1 MIFKQPYRKKLQ
13 VANYGRNQ
21 ENVHMNPMQNMA
33 VPKKNIMSLSG
44 RQARMV
50 EMILQDNVIH
60 VASLAR
66 HFKVSAQTIRRDLRM
81 LCNQG
86 FAMRIHGGAKCPEPA
101 ADMAGR
107 FSPIPNEA
115 VKQVIAR
122 KVAQLIPNGV
132 SVALGTGTT
141 PEMVAR
147 ALMAHEDLKIFTCSL
162 NIALL
167 ACTNPGFEVTIA
179 GGRLRNADKN
189 VLGSGMETLFR
200 AYKVDIGICGAA
212 GVDEDGTLLDFSEE
226 EVRLRQIIRENSRS
240 VYLVLDQTKFG
251 RTAHVRGGRIV
262 DVAQIF
268 CDRSPPAP
276 ICSLIDQSNAQLT
289 VCSTEN

>member
-1 MIFKQPYRKKLQ
+1 
-13 VANYGRNQ
+13 
-21 ENVHMNPMQNMA
+21 MNPAQIDSA
-33 VPKKNIMSLSG
+33 TQKNVMPLSD
-44 RQARMV
+44 RQARMA
-50 EMILQDNVIH
+50 EMIRQENIIH
-60 VASLAR
+60 VEPLAR
-66 HFKVSAQTIRRDLRM
+66 HFKVSAQTIRRDLRV
-81 LCNQG
+81 LCSQG

-101 ADMAGR
+101 GIMAGR
-107 FSPIPNEA
+107 WRGIPNEA
-115 VKQVIAR
+115 VKQAIAE
-122 KVAQLIPNGV
+122 KVARHIPNGV

-167 ACTNPGFEVTIA
+167 ASANPGFEVTIA

-189 VLGSGMETLFR
+189 VLGSGMETLFS

-212 GVDEDGTLLDFSEE
+212 GVDDDGTLLDFSEE

-251 RTAHVRGGRIV
+251 RAAHVRGGQLV
-262 DVAQIF
+262 EAAKIF
-268 CDRSPPAP
+268 CDCMPPPP
-276 ICSLIDQSNAQLT
+276 ICALIDRSNALLT
-289 VCSTEN
+289 VCAAER